1 MKKIGIIL
9 SLVILMYASCKKST
23 TSEQSSPQTDLNQN
37 VSNINEMIVPE
48 NFKYE
53 NSRKVNLKV
62 NVESNIYVNQMQR
75 IEVYDGNPFGSGNL
89 ICSGSANMYKPF
101 ERVLTFTKAIDQL
114 YIVKRNP
121 DLSSSMVVVA
131 ASKNDIIVGG
141 LGKGNLNKSTPA
153 SPDCNTGCSSTV
165 TGNNNISLNNS
176 AAVVC
181 VTGTFSGNIEVNRGT
196 VRICGNANVS
206 NLTLNNDAILLISSS
221 AVVNIANFN
230 MNGSSSMSNWGIQTS
245 INSNFSPGGNV
256 SNYGTIFVTGGFN
269 INGSSIVTNEG
280 TLTITGS
287 LNNNKTLLNS
297 GKINVGLDFNQN
309 GGGVFTNSCQ
319 MIVSGN
325 MALNNPITNTS
336 YIKVLQST
344 TINGGGVLSMSN
356 GSMFT
361 TNNMTINNTITGIG
375 TNSLVK
381 VASSTIINGGGKISG
396 AIQYC
401 DANGIETNTGT
412 IDPGVSLLCN
422 LYVPKSPCNSEGN
435 GTIAITDTDGD
446 GVADNIDEY
455 PNDPALAF
463 NNYYPNAKETA
474 TAAFEDLWPSKGDY
488 DLNDLVVDFRHNIIT
503 NGNNEIAKYEG
514 YYRLRASGGAQQIA
528 FCMGLP
534 FDPSN
539 IEKLDGAKLEEGH
552 KNVVLELFDN
562 SKKELGGWNTVMSQ
576 PKVDFKE
583 YLVSFIVNK
592 GASMKEFGEVSHFD
606 PFIWMNESSKGRGYE
621 IHIAGQAPTALA
633 DGKLFGYA
641 DDDTNLE
648 KGKYYLTKNNLPW
661 GIVIPETFDY
671 CVELSLLGL
680 KERPDV
686 TQAYLHFAQWAQS
699 SGEIYTDWYKD
710 LKGYRNTDYLYSK

>member
-9 SLVILMYASCKKST
+9 SLVILTITSCKKSS
-23 TSEQSSPQTDLNQN
+23 TSEPSNPQADLSQN
-37 VSNINEMIVPE
+37 VGNINEMIVPN

-53 NSRKVNLKV
+53 SSRKVNLKV
-62 NVESNIYVNQMQR
+62 NVENNVYVNQLQR

-114 YIVKRNP
+114 YIVKKNP
-121 DLSSSMVVVA
+121 DNSSSMVVVN

-153 SPDCNTGCSSTV
+153 SPDCNTGCTSTV

-176 AAVVC
+176 SSVVC
-181 VTGTFSGNIEVNRGT
+181 VTGAFTGNIDVNRGT
-196 VRICGNANVS
+196 VRICGNANVG
-206 NLTLNNDAILLISSS
+206 NCTLNNDAVLLISST
-221 AVVNIANFN
+221 AVVTIGNFN
-230 MNGSSSMSNWGIQTS
+230 MNGNSSMSNWGVQT
-245 INSNFSPGGNV
+245 NVNGNFSPGGNV
-256 SNYGTIFVTGGFN
+256 SNYGTLYVNGGLN
-269 INGSSIVTNEG
+269 VNGSSIVTNEG
-280 TLTITGS
+280 TLTITGT

-297 GKINVGLDFNQN
+297 GTINVGADFNQN
-309 GGGVFTNSCQ
+309 GGGVFTNSCK

-325 MALNNPITNTS
+325 VALNNPITNTS
-336 YIKVLQST
+336 YIKVIQST
-344 TINGGGVLSMSN
+344 TINGGGILNMAN
-356 GSMFT
+356 GAMFT
-361 TNNMTINNTITGIG
+361 TNNMTINNIIEGAG
-375 TNSLVK
+375 SSSLVK
-381 VASSTIINGGGKISG
+381 VASTTIINGGGRING

-401 DANGIETNTGT
+401 DANGIETNTGV
-412 IDPGVSLLCN
+412 ISSGVSLLCN

-435 GTIAITDTDGD
+435 GSISITDTDGD
-446 GVADNIDEY
+446 GAADNIDEY
-455 PNDPALAF
+455 PTDPALAF

-488 DLNDLVVDFRHNIIT
+488 DLNDLVIDFRHNVIT
-503 NGNNEIAKYEG
+503 NANNEVAKYEG
-514 YYRLRASGGAQQIA
+514 YYRLRASGGAQQIG
-528 FCMGLP
+528 FNIGLP

-539 IEKLDGAKLEEGH
+539 IEKLDGAKLEGGH
-552 KNVVLELFDN
+552 KNVVLQLFDN

-583 YLVSFIVNK
+583 YAITFMVNK
-592 GASMKEFGEVSHFD
+592 GVSMKEFGEVSHFD
-606 PFIWMNESSKGRGYE
+606 PFIWMNEVSKGRGYE
-621 IHIAGQAPTALA
+621 IHIAGNAPTELA
-633 DGKLFGYA
+633 DSKLFGYA

-680 KERPDV
+680 KERPDI

-699 SGEIYTDWYKD
+699 SGEIYNDWYKD
-710 LKGYRNTDYLYSK
+710 MKEYRNSEYIYSK